1 MATIRRLVPG
11 DERLARETFRTMA
24 AVFDEEEGASSDSDG
39 GSLRDEDLAAL
50 LRRDEFWALAALEGD
65 EVVGGVT
72 AHALPMTRHRG
83 NELFLYDLAVRGDR
97 QRRGIGRALVA
108 ELLSLARRAG
118 IGTAFVPADEEDSHA
133 LEFYRAIGG
142 TESNVRFFT
151 FSR

>member
-50 LRRDEFWALAALEGD
+50 LRRDEFWALVAIEGD

-83 NELFLYDLAVRGDR
+83 NELFLYDLAVRADTR
-97 QRRGIGRALVA
+97 RRGIGRALVS
-108 ELLSLARRAG
+108 ELLLLARRAG

>member
-39 GSLRDEDLAAL
+39 GSLRDEDLVAL
-50 LRRDEFWALAALEGD
+50 LRRDEFWALVALEGD

-83 NELFLYDLAVRGDR
+83 SELFLYDLAVRADK
-97 QRRGIGRALVA
+97 QRRGIGRALVS
-108 ELLSLARRAG
+108 ELLLLARRVG